1 MGVRGL
7 CNGLGPAAFGLM
19 WHLFGIDIINT
30 DLSQLELQ
38 TNLTQVYLGSNHTDH
53 VRNETS
59 QLSTVTEVYDISST
73 TDVISTMPGLPFLV
87 SAFSVILAL
96 VLSVFLQSINVGADD
111 VASDSIEETSS
122 SNSQTAV
129 NLCDDE
135 GSSDANDANDS

>member
-59 QLSTVTEVYDISST
+59 QLSTVTEVYDISS
-73 TDVISTMPGLPFLV
+73 DVISTMPGLPFLV

-135 GSSDANDANDS
+135 RSSNDANDS